1 MQRLFSFA
9 PQWYPHSLAVAVKA
23 KNSPPDCFLY
33 AFTVLKEI
41 IFVILAFYSLCSL
54 QRLFSFAPQWYPH
67 SLAVAVKAKNSPP
80 DCFLYAFTVL
90 KEIIFVI
97 LAFYSLC
104 SLQRLFS
111 FAPQWYP
118 HSLAV
123 AVKAKNSPPDCFL
136 YAFTV
141 LKEIIFVIL
150 AFYSL
155 CNLQRLFSFASQWYP
170 HSLAVAVKA
179 KNSPPDC
186 FLYAFTV
193 LKEIIFVI
201 LAFYSLCKFARAVLF
216 Y

>member
-150 AFYSL
+150 AF
-155 CNLQRLFSFASQWYP
+155 LQPLQFAEAVFFCPTVVSSQL
-170 HSLAVAVKA
+170 SCCGK
-179 KNSPPDC
+179 S
-186 FLYAFTV
+186 
-193 LKEIIFVI
+193 
-201 LAFYSLCKFARAVLF
+201 
-216 Y
+216 

>member
-1 MQRLFSFA
+1 MLFFSLCSLQRLFSFA

-155 CNLQRLFSFASQWYP
+155 C
-170 HSLAVAVKA
+170 
-179 KNSPPDC
+179 
-186 FLYAFTV
+186 
-193 LKEIIFVI
+193 
-201 LAFYSLCKFARAVLF
+201 KFARAVLF
-216 Y
+216 YQILF